1 MFKHKFHFQ
10 PRIDCPGIFRKLLL
24 AWLVAVTVEYVLLP
38 KDLRDLAEIEGLA
51 QMSIVRV
58 GCIACGMMI
67 LLLCLSRYRSCARI
81 ERIGIAVTS
90 AGLAITTLID
100 PYKSHSFL

>member
-1 MFKHKFHFQ
+1 MFKHKFHIPQ
-10 PRIDCPGIFRKLLL
+10 GVDWPDMFRKLLL
-24 AWLVAVTVEYVLLP
+24 AWPVAITVEYVLLP
-38 KDLRDLAEIEGLA
+38 KDLRDLAEIDGLA

-67 LLLCLSRYRSCARI
+67 LLLCLSRLGSCARI
-81 ERIGIAVTS
+81 ERIGIAVTFVL
-90 AGLAITTLID
+90 LAMTTLID